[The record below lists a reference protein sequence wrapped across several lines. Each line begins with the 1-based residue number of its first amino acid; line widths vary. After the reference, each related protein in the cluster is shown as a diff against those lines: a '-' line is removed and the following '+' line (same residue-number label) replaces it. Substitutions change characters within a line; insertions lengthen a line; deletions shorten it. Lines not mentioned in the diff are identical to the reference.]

1 MQRSKPNLAKSY
13 VSKCDL
19 IVYDLHAGNPRDVQ
33 LAIEALGKPRGEDE
47 GGQEQTLILISSL
60 LAWDRT
66 PKNLEEIKNPDEPDS
81 EEVVEKPEEEAAEE
95 ANPQGEEAEEE
106 IEEANEA
113 APEEDVAAGEN
124 PE

>member
-1 MQRSKPNLAKSY
+1 M
-13 VSKCDL
+13 
-19 IVYDLHAGNPRDVQ
+19 
-33 LAIEALGKPRGEDE
+33 
-47 GGQEQTLILISSL
+47 ILISSL

-66 PKNLEEIKNPDEPDS
+66 AKNLEEIKNPDEPDS
-81 EEVVEKPEEEAAEE
+81 EEVVEKPEEGAAEE

-106 IEEANEA
+106 IEEQNEA